1 MKPLDQ
7 LNSYLQRLESRLRL
21 QAFSKGTSLVGVSA
35 LVVTVFLVWVINR
48 YAFSP
53 VSLFWARVLLF
64 ISVGTAIAFGLVIPL
79 LRLNRRNA
87 ARSAERQFPEF
98 QERLLTLAEK
108 PSSDPFVQ
116 LLASDAMRVAE
127 NHQPYRLAPTGP
139 IVGFLTS
146 AGLAVAVLLW
156 LILAGPGYIG
166 YGTSLLW
173 AGAPHTGGGAFYDIT
188 VTPGDRT
195 VRRKSDQL
203 ITAQLRGFEAPK
215 VRLFA
220 QYKGSSKW
228 EPVDMLPS
236 PGASSYEFLITG
248 VPDNV
253 EYYVEAGAVDSK
265 HYTLRVIDLPAIKK
279 MRVTYHFPSWA
290 GMKDLVEDPGGDLRA
305 VEGTEA
311 EVAVQT
317 DRPLSKGVL
326 MLSDDQQIPLQAGEG
341 NWLTGRVKIQKD
353 GMYHVAAIEQGENV
367 RMSEDFF
374 IEARKYDPPTVKI
387 TRPGRDLKVNPIEE
401 VTIAVSAAD
410 DFGLSD
416 VNLHYSVNGGAEK
429 TVSVLGQKGAKTSDG
444 SYVLALEDYKMAPG
458 DLVSVYATAR
468 DARNTSKTD
477 MYFIQAEPFERNYS
491 QSQEAGGGG
500 GGGQGGDNPA
510 SEISQRQKDIIAATW
525 NELKNGGKNPSSA
538 GDDAKFLGDLEDKLA
553 AQSKSLVER
562 AKARGLDSASPEMQS
577 FAKNLEQASMDMTES
592 AKKLRAQKWTEALA
606 PEQQGLQHAL
616 RAEDSF
622 RDIQVAFGS
631 RGNGGGMNGGMGR
644 DLENLADL
652 ELDREKNQYETG
664 QQSAS
669 DSRAKEIDNAL
680 QKLADLAR
688 RQQELAAKKDPQQ
701 SFRQRWEQEML
712 RREAEELKRQM
723 EQLSRGDS
731 SQQQSSS
738 NQQGQ
743 PGSQGQQSQ
752 SNQQNQS
759 GKPGQQSKQQQS
771 GRTGSVADPRM
782 EQALER
788 LKRATDDMRDAAS
801 PQNGNQDQTTAG
813 QRRAADRLQEAR
825 DILKGMQHQNASQSL
840 DDMAKQ
846 AAQLAE
852 HQNDYQNRLK
862 QMFQGSQD
870 PSRLGQQPGQS
881 RQQAESMAG
890 EKEQMADQ
898 LKQLEKQMGDAA
910 RSLSGAQNP
919 VSTKLRDALS
929 EAQQNELELRM
940 RKGAE
945 WLRQGQGMY
954 TWLRESTV
962 TMGIDQLRDK
972 LQQAQASLQQQGQPG
987 KGEGDKA
994 DIEKALAQVEGLRNR
1009 MQQLAQGQQKPG
1021 KNGQQGQNR
1030 GQQGQPQPGQ
1040 AQAGQQP
1047 GGQQPNGQQPG
1058 GQQSGQQPGGQQP
1071 GGQQGNQGQ
1080 PGQPGS
1086 QYSTSQSY
1094 SPQSGRQYGPGGGLG
1109 PIEPHNGQIGDAPIP
1124 AGEAFRQSLQDMNQ
1138 LREFMKQHPE
1148 FAGDML
1154 QLMHALNP
1162 AYSNDAELSQRI
1174 NKEVLP
1180 GIERL
1185 ELELRRKLDESAAG
1199 QVRSA
1204 GSEKVPA
1211 GYSDAIAEYFR
1222 KLSKGK

>member
-21 QAFSKGTSLVGVSA
+21 RAFSRGTSLVTVSA
-35 LVVTVFLVWVINR
+35 LLITVFLVWIINR

-53 VSLFWARVLLF
+53 ASLFWARVLLF

-79 LRLNRRNA
+79 MRLNRRNA
-87 ARSAERQFPEF
+87 ARRAESEFPEF

-108 PSSDPFVQ
+108 PESDPFLQ

-127 NHQPYRLAPTGP
+127 NCQPDRVAPAGP
-139 IVGFLTS
+139 IFGFLTS
-146 AGLAVAVLLW
+146 AGLAGAVLLW

-203 ITAQLRGFEAPK
+203 ITAQLRGFDAPK

-236 PGASSYEFLITG
+236 PGASTYEFLITG
-248 VPDNV
+248 IPDNV

-279 MRVTYHFPSWA
+279 IRVTYHFPSWA
-290 GMKDLVEDPGGDLRA
+290 GMKELVEDPGGDLRA
-305 VEGTEA
+305 VEGTVA

-317 DRPLSKGVL
+317 DRPLAKGVL

-341 NWLTGRVKIQKD
+341 NWLTGKVTIQKD
-353 GMYHVAAIEQGENV
+353 GMYHVAAIENGENV

-387 TRPGRDLKVNPIEE
+387 TRPGRDVKVNPIEE
-401 VTIAVSAAD
+401 VTMTVTAAD
-410 DFGLSD
+410 DFGLSGVD
-416 VNLHYSVNGGAEK
+416 LHYSVNGGAEK
-429 TVSVLGQKGAKTSDG
+429 TVSVLSQKGAKTSEG
-444 SYVLALEDYKMAPG
+444 NYVIALEDYKMSPG
-458 DLVSVYATAR
+458 DLVSVYATAH

-500 GGGQGGDNPA
+500 GGGQQGDNPA

-525 NELKNGGKNPSSA
+525 NELKNGGKSNA

-553 AQSKSLVER
+553 AQAKSLVER

-577 FAKNLEQASMDMTES
+577 FAKNLEQASVDMTES
-592 AKKLRAQKWTEALA
+592 AKKLRAQKWNDALV

-631 RGNGGGMNGGMGR
+631 RGNGGGQGGMGR

-688 RQQELAAKKDPQQ
+688 RQQELANKKDPQQ

-723 EQLSRGDS
+723 EQLSRGNS
-731 SQQQSSS
+731 SQQQASSS
-738 NQQGQ
+738 QQGQ
-743 PGSQGQQSQ
+743 PGQQGQQSSQQ
-752 SNQQNQS
+752 SKSGQQ
-759 GKPGQQSKQQQS
+759 GQQSRQQNS
-771 GRTGSVADPRM
+771 GQTGSVADPRL

-801 PQNGNQDQTTAG
+801 PQSNNQDQTSAG
-813 QRRAADRLQEAR
+813 QKRAADRLQEAR

-840 DDMAKQ
+840 DDMVKQ
-846 AAQLAE
+846 AQQLAE
-852 HQNDYQNRLK
+852 HQSDYQNRLK
-862 QMFQGSQD
+862 QMFQGSQGS
-870 PSRLGQQPGQS
+870 PLGQQPGQS
-881 RQQAESMAG
+881 RQEADKMAS

-898 LKQLEKQMGDAA
+898 LKQLEKQMGESA
-910 RSLSGAQNP
+910 RSLAGAQNP

-954 TWLRESTV
+954 TWLRENTV
-962 TMGIDQLRDK
+962 TMGVDQLRDK
-972 LQQAQASLQQQGQPG
+972 LQQAQAAVQQQGQG

-994 DIEKALAQVEGLRNR
+994 DIEKALSRMEAMRNR

-1021 KNGQQGQNR
+1021 KGGQPGQNQGQQGK
-1030 GQQGQPQPGQ
+1030 PGQ
-1040 AQAGQQP
+1040 AQA
-1047 GGQQPNGQQPG
+1047 GQQPNGQQPG
-1058 GQQSGQQPGGQQP
+1058 GQQPGGQQPGQQQAGQPGGQQNGQQPGGQQA
-1071 GGQQGNQGQ
+1071 GNQGQ

-1086 QYSTSQSY
+1086 QPGVSQSY
-1094 SPQSGRQYGPGGGLG
+1094 SPQSGREYGPGGGLG
-1109 PIEPHNGQIGDAPIP
+1109 PIQPHNGQIGDAPIP
-1124 AGEAFRQSLQDMNQ
+1124 ASEAFRQSQQDLNQ
-1138 LREFMKQHPE
+1138 LRDFMKEHPE